1 MRLISYNRVY
11 TYFRPTFACI
21 LIFGK
26 THFDGQ
32 LLTNS
37 IVIVC
42 WLKWPLVPSGDKQW
56 QILLLTTPI
65 RDLYVHSNTTLQ
77 AQQLCREVGCL
88 EVLAKPACMISTSST
103 NPSTLPN
110 PRLLSPYTLLGIQNI
125 IEKSII
131 FWILVHEKVQSPYY
145 LMDVWSW
152 YCKNI
157 SLAINATSL
166 LIDFVYLGKY
176 EHLGKQNER
185 EMFPHTTRV
194 YTGKTSCLSIR

>member
-1 MRLISYNRVY
+1 MGQCSTHHLLLFCQPTYRTFIKACQEVQTQMRLISCNRVY
-11 TYFRPTFACI
+11 TYFRPAFACI

-77 AQQLCREVGCL
+77 AVVHWGWMFRGSCQACL
-88 EVLAKPACMISTSST
+88 HDLDLLHQPFNPAQPPPLKPIHHS
-103 NPSTLPN
+103 L
-110 PRLLSPYTLLGIQNI
+110 YTKNYW
-125 IEKSII
+125 KNII
-131 FWILVHEKVQSPYY
+131 FWILVHERVQSPYY
-145 LMDVWSW
+145 LMVVWS
-152 YCKNI
+152 
-157 SLAINATSL
+157 
-166 LIDFVYLGKY
+166 
-176 EHLGKQNER
+176 
-185 EMFPHTTRV
+185 
-194 YTGKTSCLSIR
+194 

>member
-1 MRLISYNRVY
+1 MRLISYNRV
-11 TYFRPTFACI
+11 CILDLLLHI

-77 AQQLCREVGCL
+77 AQQLCIEVGCL
-88 EVLAKPACMISTSST
+88 EVLAKPGCMISTPST

-110 PRLLSPYTLLGIQNI
+110 PRLLSPYNLLGI
-125 IEKSII
+125 IEKISY
-131 FWILVHEKVQSPYY
+131 FESSFMRRCKVLTILRMYGVGTV
-145 LMDVWSW
+145 
-152 YCKNI
+152 
-157 SLAINATSL
+157 
-166 LIDFVYLGKY
+166 
-176 EHLGKQNER
+176 
-185 EMFPHTTRV
+185 
-194 YTGKTSCLSIR
+194 KTSALL

>member
-1 MRLISYNRVY
+1 MGQCSTHHLLLFCQPTYRTFIKACQEVQTQMRLISYNRVY
-11 TYFRPTFACI
+11 TYFRPAFACI

-110 PRLLSPYTLLGIQNI
+110 PRLLSPYTLLGI
-125 IEKSII
+125 IEKVSY
-131 FWILVHEKVQSPYY
+131 FESSFMRRCKV
-145 LMDVWSW
+145 LT
-152 YCKNI
+152 I
-157 SLAINATSL
+157 
-166 LIDFVYLGKY
+166 
-176 EHLGKQNER
+176 
-185 EMFPHTTRV
+185 
-194 YTGKTSCLSIR
+194 